1 MYSTE
6 RTYKKTYNKVMV
18 TIISFK
24 VYILL
29 VGFIEFKVVKCFN
42 INYIVLNTDVRLF
55 NIIIIFNIMIC
66 QHLTN
71 HIMY

>member
-42 INYIVLNTDVRLF
+42 INYIVLNTDIRLF

>member
-42 INYIVLNTDVRLF
+42 INYIVLNTDIRLF

-71 HIMY
+71 HIIY

>member
-71 HIMY
+71 NIIY

>member
-6 RTYKKTYNKVMV
+6 RTYKKIYNKVMA

-71 HIMY
+71 HIIY

>member
-6 RTYKKTYNKVMV
+6 RTYKKIYNKVMV

-71 HIMY
+71 HIIY

>member
-71 HIMY
+71 HIIY

>member
-1 MYSTE
+1 MYNTE

-71 HIMY
+71 HIIY